1 MRLTRTLVP
10 VSTLPAAEV
19 QAQATLQTRL
29 DKARDK
35 GYFSKSVTPQYHIT
49 KAGRHVRL
57 TGRTPSTSVD
67 GSVLKVCNTNGD
79 GRVGAVVV
87 DLGPDQ
93 HQALQHAECKAST
106 YGKALLG
113 LASLLYSSSALGIL
127 VFKEFRFNDAIPQLS
142 ESKAAAPV
150 GTGLLSYGST
160 GLKGVIV
167 TTPLPFEARP
177 QPPAQPT
184 PRLFGASKDTQPT
197 RNLRQGHARRG
208 PSRQWTRELV
218 HVLCWPAG
226 RLRPVLRFRSVCLGG
241 CRASPMS
248 RPVTYRSLITHISHL
263 LQILRRCIHVR

>member
-1 MRLTRTLVP
+1 MGLTRTLVP
-10 VSTLPAAEV
+10 VSALPAADGV

-29 DKARDK
+29 DK
-35 GYFSKSVTPQYHIT
+35 GYFSKSVTPRYHIT

-57 TGRTPSTSVD
+57 TGRPPSTSDD
-67 GSVLKVCNTNGD
+67 GGVLKVCNTNGD

-167 TTPLPFEARP
+167 TTPFEA
-177 QPPAQPT
+177 PT
-184 PRLFGASKDTQPT
+184 STPTYVKVVWGLEGHATYTQPT
-197 RNLRQGHARRG
+197 
-208 PSRQWTRELV
+208 SRTR
-218 HVLCWPAG
+218 P
-226 RLRPVLRFRSVCLGG
+226 LRPEPPAAP
-241 CRASPMS
+241 ASGQD
-248 RPVTYRSLITHISHL
+248 T
-263 LQILRRCIHVR
+263 